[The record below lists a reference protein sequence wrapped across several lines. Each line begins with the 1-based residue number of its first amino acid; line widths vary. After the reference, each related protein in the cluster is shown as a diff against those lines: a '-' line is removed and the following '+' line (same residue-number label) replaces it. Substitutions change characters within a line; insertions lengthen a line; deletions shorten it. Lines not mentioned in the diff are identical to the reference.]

1 MEPNMTNTK
10 ECSTCGEPIK
20 SRARR
25 CPHCHTWV
33 SKWRIDTTHPIYQC
47 TWLFIFVAVMWFFMI
62 PILSKSDYSDYHNS
76 LTVSESKMHFSETG
90 SHAHISVIGNVTNSS
105 EITWED
111 IHFEAQFFDSAGK
124 LIDVITDTDYA
135 LVIQAN
141 GQSAFRVRGRADK
154 PKELYDHF
162 EIQIKKARESN
173 KWF

>member
-1 MEPNMTNTK
+1 MNRSVNIPLDPYRPDQRSPAAGPDTEKVVTDGQTVAH
-10 ECSTCGEPIK
+10 SRPIGIQ
-20 SRARR
+20 AR
-25 CPHCHTWV
+25 
-33 SKWRIDTTHPIYQC
+33 
-47 TWLFIFVAVMWFFMI
+47 
-62 PILSKSDYSDYHNS
+62 
-76 LTVSESKMHFSETG
+76 SESKMHFSEEDP
-90 SHAHISVIGNVTNSS
+90 HAHISVIGNVTNSS

-141 GQSAFRVRGRADK
+141 GQSVFRVRGRADK

-173 KWF
+173 KLF